1 MRLLPDPVKD
11 RPKLYVPNN
20 SLWVQVAN
28 HRLTSKAMAARDE
41 AGNSQVVERNLSELA
56 DQYIP
61 KDGVN
66 GQSETQRLVEPVI
79 HFLHADDLTKGSV
92 AIEGE
97 TVVVGAEKWDRVYR
111 VALDTN

>member
-1 MRLLPDPVKD
+1 
-11 RPKLYVPNN
+11 
-20 SLWVQVAN
+20 
-28 HRLTSKAMAARDE
+28 
-41 AGNSQVVERNLSELA
+41 
-56 DQYIP
+56 
-61 KDGVN
+61 
-66 GQSETQRLVEPVI
+66 VI